1 MSESSSSVWKFLKK
15 ANDDQ
20 QFNALQHVLYTL
32 IFVSVL
38 LIDRKPVF
46 RFFSVFYR
54 RFSVSVFFKNR
65 LSLLHCKLLFLHCPN
80 LGYSRFVL
88 LCSKIMQNLAV
99 LHARIY
105 IVFKLFKV
113 IEQKLWFAPLKA
125 IVSWNNLVKA
135 I

>member
-1 MSESSSSVWKFLKK
+1 
-15 ANDDQ
+15 
-20 QFNALQHVLYTL
+20 
-32 IFVSVL
+32 
-38 LIDRKPVF
+38 
-46 RFFSVFYR
+46 
-54 RFSVSVFFKNR
+54 
-65 LSLLHCKLLFLHCPN
+65 
-80 LGYSRFVL
+80 
-88 LCSKIMQNLAV
+88 MQNLAV